1 LQKSAEP
8 AKLVSENLPM
18 PTVPFY
24 IADSFTPTR
33 YAGNPAGVVFPDAP
47 LSEAQ
52 MLAIAGELH
61 LESAFAT
68 PSADPEADY
77 VVAYYTGV
85 QRIPLCGHD
94 TIALAT
100 VLAQTGR
107 LTAPATVRLATDV
120 GVLVVSIGE
129 DGTVVMGQALPVY
142 GEVVD
147 ACDAAEAL
155 GLPLSEIEE
164 TRLPV
169 QVVST
174 GTPFLIVPVAH
185 RAALAALAP
194 DMTGLIA
201 YGDSL
206 AEVVAGF
213 YVWTADTES
222 ADAQVHARCFCP
234 AVGLSEDP
242 VTGTASAA
250 VGAYLAH
257 HGRLAPD
264 ADGVLSFRTEQGYA
278 LGRPGSARVR
288 LETDGSQVTRV
299 QISGVATLVG
309 EGKLWV

>member
-1 LQKSAEP
+1 
-8 AKLVSENLPM
+8 M

-24 IADSFTPTR
+24 IADSFTQTR

-47 LSEAQ
+47 LTEAQ

-61 LESAFAT
+61 LESAFAL
-68 PSADPEADY
+68 PADGPEADY
-77 VVAYYTGV
+77 VVAYYTGA

-107 LTAPATVRLATDV
+107 LAAPASVRLATDV
-120 GVLVVSIGE
+120 GILAVSVAE
-129 DGTVVMGQALPVY
+129 DGTVTMSQALPQY
-142 GEVVD
+142 GGVVE
-147 ACDAAEAL
+147 AEAAAAAL
-155 GLPLSEIEE
+155 GLPVSEIAE

-194 DMTGLIA
+194 DMAALTA
-201 YGDSL
+201 YGDGL
-206 AEVVAGF
+206 VEAVAGV
-213 YVWTADTES
+213 YVWTLETEN
-222 ADAQVHARCFCP
+222 AEAQVHARCFCP
-234 AVGLSEDP
+234 AVGLPEDP

-250 VGAYLAH
+250 VGAYLAL
-257 HGRLAPD
+257 HGPLAPD

-278 LGRPGSARVR
+278 MGRPGSAGVR
-288 LETDGSQVTRV
+288 LETEDGQVTRV
-299 QISGVATLVG
+299 QISGVAVLVG
-309 EGKLWV
+309 EGKLWI

>member
-1 LQKSAEP
+1 MS
-8 AKLVSENLPM
+8 
-18 PTVPFY
+18 TVPFY

-61 LESAFAT
+61 LESAFVT
-68 PSADPEADY
+68 PSLDPQSDY
-77 VVAYYTGV
+77 LVAYYTAT

-120 GVLVVSIGE
+120 GILAVSVEE
-129 DGTVVMGQALPVY
+129 DGTVTMSQALPQY
-142 GEVVD
+142 GELVD
-147 ACDAAEAL
+147 VGDAAEAL
-155 GLPLSEIEE
+155 GIPLSEIEE

-174 GTPFLIVPVAH
+174 GTPFLIVPVAR
-185 RAALAALAP
+185 RATLAALAP
-194 DMTGLIA
+194 DMAALTA

-206 AEVVAGF
+206 EEAVAGF
-213 YVWTADTES
+213 YVWTTETES

-234 AVGLSEDP
+234 AVGLPEDP

-250 VGAYLAH
+250 VGAYLAR
-257 HGRLAPD
+257 HGQLTPD
-264 ADGVLSFRTEQGYA
+264 ADGVLSFRTEQGHA
-278 LGRPGSARVR
+278 MGRPGS
-288 LETDGSQVTRV
+288 VTVHIGTSSGEITSV
-299 QISGVATLVG
+299 QISGMAVLVG
-309 EGKLWV
+309 QGKLWI

>member
-1 LQKSAEP
+1 MS
-8 AKLVSENLPM
+8 
-18 PTVPFY
+18 TVPFY

-61 LESAFAT
+61 LESAFVT
-68 PSADPEADY
+68 PGIDAEADY
-77 VVAYYTGV
+77 VVAYYTGA

-120 GVLVVSIGE
+120 GILAVSVGE
-129 DGTVVMGQALPVY
+129 DGTVTMSQALPQY
-142 GEVVD
+142 GEIVD
-147 ACDAAEAL
+147 TRDAAGAL
-155 GLPLSEIEE
+155 GIPLPEIEG
-164 TRLPV
+164 TGLPV

-174 GTPFLIVPVAH
+174 GTPFVIVPVAH
-185 RAALAALAP
+185 RATLAALLP
-194 DMTGLIA
+194 DMTALTT

-206 AEVVAGF
+206 APAVAGF
-213 YVWTADTES
+213 YVWTSDTVS
-222 ADAQVHARCFCP
+222 ADAQVHARCFAP
-234 AVGLSEDP
+234 GIGLPEDP

-250 VGAYLAH
+250 VGAYLALY
-257 HGRLAPD
+257 GLLAPD
-264 ADGVLSFRTEQGYA
+264 AQGVLSFRTEQGHA
-278 LGRPGSARVR
+278 MGRPGSAGVR
-288 LETDGSQVTRV
+288 LETDGGRVTRV
-299 QISGVATLVG
+299 QISGVAVLVG